1 MIGIFVGLILVV
13 KFATSPQLQ
22 EAIIDQAI
30 ANDPDVAHLYNR
42 HHVAIWSWVLS
53 GVFAF
58 GLGNP
63 SRYSAAS
70 LDAYTKVLNIC
81 FSSLHLLLD
90 CCLQLLLQVKECQAC
105 ARSGDGRNAIDCILR
120 ISERQPIISMK

>member
-63 SRYSAAS
+63 SRYSCR
-70 LDAYTKVLNIC
+70 LFRCIYKGVKHMFQ
-81 FSSLHLLLD
+81 FSTPTSGLLFT
-90 CCLQLLLQVKECQAC
+90 VTTT
-105 ARSGDGRNAIDCILR
+105 S
-120 ISERQPIISMK
+120 